1 MDKKEFKKT
10 LTSIF
15 DQYGFKYVNKAY
27 YNSNE
32 EIIIVIATQKSN
44 FTDTYY
50 INFGFL
56 IKEETSII
64 EYPKDN
70 LCDISGRFVYT
81 SHDDKITDSINIGM
95 LDNDSLEKIISKNIE
110 TKILPTFNYGLL
122 KYFENYPEA
131 IYTANL
137 KVKKYLGID

>member
-1 MDKKEFKKT
+1 MGKKEFKET

-15 DQYGFKYVNKAY
+15 NQHGFNYVNKAY

-32 EIIIVIATQKSN
+32 EIIVVIATQKSN
-44 FTDTYY
+44 FSDTYY

-56 IKEETSII
+56 IKEETSSI

-81 SHDDKITDSINIGM
+81 PIK
-95 LDNDSLEKIISKNIE
+95 
-110 TKILPTFNYGLL
+110 
-122 KYFENYPEA
+122 
-131 IYTANL
+131 
-137 KVKKYLGID
+137 